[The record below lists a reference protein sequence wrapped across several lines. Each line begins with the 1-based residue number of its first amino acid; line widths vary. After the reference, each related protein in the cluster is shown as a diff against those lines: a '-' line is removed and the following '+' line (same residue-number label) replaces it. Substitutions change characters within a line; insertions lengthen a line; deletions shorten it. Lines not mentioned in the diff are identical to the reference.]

1 VKGIVYSC
9 LGWTTNS
16 VSETYNFN
24 YTNELDVVLAAN
36 DNINLVWLW
45 NVSAYRVAAKVNM
58 EVAPE
63 AATALSPAISW
74 VYPGDRVT
82 IVATNGLF
90 SGVYGLTGWE
100 VTAAN
105 RLTVLDE
112 LVDGVMNGTAF
123 LFTVNEPVNVLATYD
138 SGAEKPSDP
147 VEFKVELSIQ
157 PDELEDLMNDAG
169 AIKLGE
175 NTTYDPL
182 ASFAAQSSAIIDS
195 TGGVWKCTG
204 WVVDGVTNAPSGLVS
219 LDTQSTKSIEL
230 VWELQEPELV
240 LPVPGEISIKGF
252 EKVSDSSWRIT
263 ITGAV
268 KDCWYWLYSSDDIAE
283 LSGSADKWTAGVVE
297 KKKAVGG
304 EDIVFNI
311 NASGG
316 SRFWRARV
324 TATESGK

>member
-1 VKGIVYSC
+1 
-9 LGWTTNS
+9 
-16 VSETYNFN
+16 
-24 YTNELDVVLAAN
+24 
-36 DNINLVWLW
+36 
-45 NVSAYRVAAKVNM
+45 
-58 EVAPE
+58 
-63 AATALSPAISW
+63 
-74 VYPGDRVT
+74 
-82 IVATNGLF
+82 
-90 SGVYGLTGWE
+90 
-100 VTAAN
+100 
-105 RLTVLDE
+105 
-112 LVDGVMNGTAF
+112 
-123 LFTVNEPVNVLATYD
+123 
-138 SGAEKPSDP
+138 
-147 VEFKVELSIQ
+147 
-157 PDELEDLMNDAG
+157 MNDAG

-297 KKKAVGG
+297 KKKAVDG